1 MFPAWPSMSTAATT
15 AASEITAPTERSTP
29 PMTITRVTPMAATPT
44 GAAWRTMLKR

>member
-1 MFPAWPSMSTAATT
+1 MLPAWPSISTAATT

-29 PMTITRVTPMAATPT
+29 PMTITRVTPIAAMPT